1 MISSGGSST
10 VLHTRGKLD
19 MQYGRAEL
27 TAKIL
32 SNRDDVTIRIHLLPS
47 SEISIASNSD
57 EPVILIESIKISK

>member
-1 MISSGGSST
+1 
-10 VLHTRGKLD
+10 